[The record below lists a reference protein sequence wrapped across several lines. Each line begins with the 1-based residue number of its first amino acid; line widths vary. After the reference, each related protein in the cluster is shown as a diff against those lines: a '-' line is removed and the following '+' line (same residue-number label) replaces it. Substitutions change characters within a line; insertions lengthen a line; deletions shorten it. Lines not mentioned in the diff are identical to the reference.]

1 LSKKIIIIIDAL
13 RWDYISKKHTPFL
26 YSFSKQNEYIK
37 KLIPGPG
44 FCERTEIFT
53 GLDPFSSRML
63 LAYEFNNLKNNN
75 KSFNL
80 FASVESILPSRLVLN
95 IGKRN
100 ITLKKIF
107 RKIIS
112 KFYSKINFQLIPFD
126 FVSFFDL
133 SEDKNEMASNF
144 FPHPNFFKDIQKRG
158 KKYSLNSFT
167 GLNFKSL
174 TDDQR
179 IELLTKELK
188 DKAIKYHFLYIGQID
203 FLGHKFG
210 PETLKKSK
218 ELYNFD
224 LKIKSL
230 LNNIKTIHNASEVLI
245 IGDHGMS
252 EVLSFLDVEIKLNTF
267 FKLNKLKR
275 TKDYIYFLDS
285 NYLRIW
291 FHSNREANKLKFKKY
306 FNYDKQ
312 GDFLDDQKLNRLNGD
327 SNKYGDILWFA
338 KEGVLIYPN
347 FFNHSKQ
354 KGMHGYYNG
363 SSDSYGLGI
372 ISNNKNS
379 SKEEL
384 DLKQINSYLK

>member
-1 LSKKIIIIIDAL
+1 MSKKIIIIVDAL
-13 RWDYISKKHTPFL
+13 RWDYISKKYTPFL

-63 LAYEFNNLKNNN
+63 LAYEFNSINN
-75 KSFNL
+75 KNKLFNL
-80 FASVESILPSRLVLN
+80 LSSVECILPSRLVLK

-133 SEDKNEMASNF
+133 SEDKNEMVSNL
-144 FPHPNFFKDIQKRG
+144 FPHPNFFKDIKKRSEE
-158 KKYSLNSFT
+158 YSLNSFT
-167 GLNFKSL
+167 GLNFKSF

-179 IELLTKELK
+179 IELLTKELN
-188 DKAIKYHFLYIGQID
+188 DKKIKYHFLYIGQID

-210 PETLKKSK
+210 PDTLKKSK

-224 LKIKSL
+224 LKMKSL
-230 LNNIKTIHNASEVLI
+230 INNVKTIHNNSEVLI

-252 EVLSFLDVEIKLNTF
+252 EVTSFLDVEIKLHTF

-275 TKDYIYFLDS
+275 IKDYIYFLDS

-291 FHSNREANKLKFKKY
+291 FHSNREVNKLKFKKY
-306 FNYDKQ
+306 FNYDKH
-312 GDFLDDQKLNRLNGD
+312 GDFLDDQKLNRLNRD

-379 SKEEL
+379 LKEEL
-384 DLKQINSYLK
+384 KLKQIKSHLY